1 MQRSDEFRPVSM
13 AQALPSKAEEIPQ
26 TFEWFK
32 QMREQSPV
40 FLDEHM
46 PIPIWHVFRYDDVAT
61 ILKDSTR
68 FSSQAFGASGSFLAD
83 TLVSKDPPDHR
94 KLRNLV
100 NLAFTPKSVAHL
112 ADRITTIMQELL
124 DQVRAKGEMD
134 IVSEI
139 AFPLP
144 ARVIAEMLGVPEND
158 WDIFQRWASVDSM
171 SPIPGAD
178 ASQAYQEMR
187 EYFSHLLEE
196 RRRSPRADLMT
207 DLSTAEIDGER
218 LSEQE
223 LVSFCMLLLAAGQDT
238 TKNLIANFMLTMS
251 EHPEDHAQLVREPN
265 MLPTAIEELLRYLPP
280 VWFLMRQTTTEV
292 ELSGVRI
299 PADQMIMPWLASAN
313 HDSSQFPH
321 PDHFEIRREPNRH
334 LTFGHGIHFCIG
346 APLARLE
353 AKVAI
358 PMILEQ
364 LQDLQVVKN
373 TPINIRAGIVFAIT
387 NLPMTFKR
395 Y

>member
-1 MQRSDEFRPVSM
+1 MQRANEFRPFSLT
-13 AQALPSKAEEIPQ
+13 QALPSNAEEIPQ

-32 QMREQSPV
+32 QMRENTPI
-40 FLDEHM
+40 LRDEHM
-46 PIPIWHVFRYDDVAT
+46 PIWHAFRYEDVS
-61 ILKDSTR
+61 IMLKDTTR
-68 FSSQAFGASGSFLAD
+68 FSSQAFAASGSFLAD
-83 TLVSKDPPDHR
+83 TLVSKDPPEHR

-100 NLAFTPKSVAHL
+100 NLAFTPRAVAHL
-112 ADRITTIMQELL
+112 ADRITKIMQELL

-134 IVSEI
+134 VVADV

-158 WDIFQRWASVDSM
+158 WDIFQRWAQVDSM
-171 SPIPGAD
+171 SPMPGEET
-178 ASQAYQEMR
+178 SRVFQEMQK
-187 EYFSHLLEE
+187 YFSGLLEE
-196 RRRSPRADLMT
+196 RRSAPREDLLT
-207 DLSTAEIDGER
+207 DLCKAEIDGER

-238 TKNLIANFMLTMS
+238 TKNLIANFFLTLAD
-251 EHPEDHAQLVREPN
+251 HPEDYAQLKHEANLLPN
-265 MLPTAIEELLRYLPP
+265 AIEELLRYLPP

-299 PADQMIMPWLASAN
+299 PANQMIMPWLASAN
-313 HDSSQFPH
+313 RDSSQFP
-321 PDHFEIRREPNRH
+321 DADRFDIRRESNRH

-358 PMILEQ
+358 PMMLEQ
-364 LQDLQVVKN
+364 LQNFQIVKN
-373 TPINIRAGIVFAIT
+373 APININAGIVFAIT
-387 NLPMTFKR
+387 KLPATFKP